1 MMLGASRV
9 DFIHLTRM
17 GVNLL
22 NSSNTGNEENAAMLD
37 YEDELLV
44 EELDLEFDD
53 DDFADDAVE
62 L

>member
-1 MMLGASRV
+1 
-9 DFIHLTRM
+9 
-17 GVNLL
+17 
-22 NSSNTGNEENAAMLD
+22 MLD

-53 DDFADDAVE
+53 DEFADDAVE

>member
-9 DFIHLTRM
+9 GVICLTRI

-22 NSSNTGNEENAAMLD
+22 NSSNTGNEENSAMLD

-53 DDFADDAVE
+53 DEFADDAVE